1 MSSQKFSDS
10 NLTPLPPA
18 KPDTL
23 LVSDPLTRA
32 EIDLLRQGKKSI
44 AEYVQ
49 KMYPDRESFLRACKQ
64 KASSICTSLRSG
76 SSKAPALT
84 RVLNLTR

>member
-32 EIDLLRQGKKSI
+32 EFLPSGLYGPTAIFSRSDIFEWWRCIGRKEHLAPLLFVGRLIS
-44 AEYVQ
+44 
-49 KMYPDRESFLRACKQ
+49 P
-64 KASSICTSLRSG
+64 
-76 SSKAPALT
+76 
-84 RVLNLTR
+84 

>member
-1 MSSQKFSDS
+1 MSSQKLSDS
-10 NLTPLPPA
+10 NPTPLPPA

-32 EIDLLRQGKKSI
+32 EIDSLRQGKKSI

-49 KMYPDRESFLRACKQ
+49 KMYPDREAFLRACKQ
-64 KASSICTSLRSG
+64 KAS
-76 SSKAPALT
+76 
-84 RVLNLTR
+84 

>member
-10 NLTPLPPA
+10 NPTPLLPA

-32 EIDLLRQGKKSI
+32 EIDSLRQGKKSI
-44 AEYVQ
+44 TEYVQ
-49 KMYPDRESFLRACKQ
+49 KIYPDRESLLRACKQ
-64 KASSICTSLRSG
+64 KAS
-76 SSKAPALT
+76 
-84 RVLNLTR
+84 

>member
-10 NLTPLPPA
+10 NPTPLPLA
-18 KPDTL
+18 KPDNL

-32 EIDLLRQGKKSI
+32 EIDSLRQGKKSI

-49 KMYPDRESFLRACKQ
+49 KMYPDRESLLRACKQ
-64 KASSICTSLRSG
+64 KAS
-76 SSKAPALT
+76 
-84 RVLNLTR
+84 

>member
-1 MSSQKFSDS
+1 MSPQKFSDS

-32 EIDLLRQGKKSI
+32 EIDLLRQGKK
-44 AEYVQ
+44 
-49 KMYPDRESFLRACKQ
+49 
-64 KASSICTSLRSG
+64 
-76 SSKAPALT
+76 
-84 RVLNLTR
+84 

>member
-10 NLTPLPPA
+10 NPTPLTTT

-23 LVSDPLTRA
+23 LVSDPLTRT
-32 EIDLLRQGKKSI
+32 EIDSLRQGKKSI

-49 KMYPDRESFLRACKQ
+49 KMCPDRESFLRACKE
-64 KASSICTSLRSG
+64 KAS
-76 SSKAPALT
+76 
-84 RVLNLTR
+84 